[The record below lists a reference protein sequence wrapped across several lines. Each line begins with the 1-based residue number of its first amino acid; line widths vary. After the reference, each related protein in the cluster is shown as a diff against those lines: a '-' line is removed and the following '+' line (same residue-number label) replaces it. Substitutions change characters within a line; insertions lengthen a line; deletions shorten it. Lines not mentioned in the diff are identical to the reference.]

1 MQHREF
7 ARRLN
12 QACDDLGTVPPLGQG
27 RQVMFARKLKVSQE
41 AVRKWFAGEAR
52 PRVRVLV
59 ELAKILNVDP
69 AWLSFGVE
77 PVMTNPEKKL
87 YSKRTEGVVY
97 LALGMSLLAG
107 GSCARPA
114 DNDPRKEF
122 VDYYMILDG
131 EQIAVHTTLGREV
144 GPNEIEFMLP
154 REYDQVKNLG
164 VVFSKGSRIQM
175 LDLKN
180 DLVDKH
186 KQKLG
191 GGWRVCATI
200 KGGNYVSGKD
210 EWPQITS
217 IEELVA

>member
-1 MQHREF
+1 MQHRDF

-12 QACDDLGTVPPLGQG
+12 QACDDLGTVPPHGQG
-27 RQVMFARKLKVSQE
+27 RQVFFARKLKVSQE

-52 PRVRVLV
+52 PRVRMLV

-77 PVMTNPEKKL
+77 PMMTNPEKKM
-87 YSKRTEGVVY
+87 YQKKTEGVVY
-97 LALGMSLLAG
+97 LALGMSMLSG

-114 DNDPRKEF
+114 DGDPRKEF

-131 EQIAVHTTLGREV
+131 EQIAIHTSLGREV
-144 GPNEIEFMLP
+144 GPNEVEFMLP
-154 REYDQVKNLG
+154 REYEQVRNLG
-164 VVFSKGSRIQM
+164 IVYSKGAKLHM
-175 LDLKN
+175 VDLKT

-186 KQKLG
+186 KEKLG
-191 GGWRVCATI
+191 GGWRICATM
-200 KGGNYVSGKD
+200 KGGTYVSGKD
-210 EWPQITS
+210 EWPRITS